1 MARMLNQ
8 MRQSIP
14 QNGLLG
20 KDPGKEI
27 FQSLMDQELAK
38 KMSQRG
44 GVGLG
49 ERLYRQVLQREEK
62 AAAAGQEGRQ
72 EAGPKVEENE
82 SR

>member
-1 MARMLNQ
+1 

-20 KDPGKEI
+20 NGPGKEI
-27 FQSLMDQELAK
+27 YQSLMDQELAK

-62 AAAAGQEGRQ
+62 AAAGGQEGRQ